1 MESHYH
7 HCPQLH
13 PPPISASSHFSWVS
27 HLSYNYMHLINFCRQ
42 VKKLIPVC
50 LWLNLS
56 WQVPD
61 TMQPIC
67 PTHSLPCSLSCVA
80 TLSPLGGWARLAH
93 MQEVFDI
100 SSLLKNKKRSSIW
113 PINNYKYP
121 LGHVLTTENDRR
133 ELSSTA
139 EPLKFGYRRLRQ
151 LVHMHSLIHS
161 SFPLYN
167 NFSLLYL
174 LETTLPV
181 VVSSSELFSSTPG
194 LSGSDMP
201 MFKAFTGFKYQK
213 QKSRVHRPTQVQQL
227 LFHLKRLLS
236 VLKRSSTLLF
246 PLQLQPLASLPPKS
260 SHLSG

>member
-27 HLSYNYMHLINFCRQ
+27 HLSYNYMHLIDFYRQ

-56 WQVPD
+56 WQVLD

-67 PTHSLPCSLSCVA
+67 PTHSLLRSLSCVA

-100 SSLLKNKKRSSIW
+100 SSLLKTKKRSSIW

-151 LVHMHSLIHS
+151 LVDMHSLIHS
-161 SFPLYN
+161 SFPLITTFLCFTYSRQLFRWSWAPLSCFLRRLGSPALTCRCSKLSQSSNIKNKNPACTGQLRYN
-167 NFSLLYL
+167 NYC
-174 LETTLPV
+174 
-181 VVSSSELFSSTPG
+181 ST
-194 LSGSDMP
+194 
-201 MFKAFTGFKYQK
+201 
-213 QKSRVHRPTQVQQL
+213 
-227 LFHLKRLLS
+227 
-236 VLKRSSTLLF
+236 
-246 PLQLQPLASLPPKS
+246 
-260 SHLSG
+260 